1 MANERRQKILDII
14 QNNFIAV
21 AAIFVVLMLIIPW
34 NGVAIDIFMAL
45 NLAMS
50 LAILLIVMYTPK
62 SSNFTSFPRVILL
75 VTLFG
80 LGINV
85 SSTKLILQYGNNP
98 NYMSR
103 MVKAFSTFVVGNN
116 DSLSGLVVGMVIFII
131 LIVIQ
136 VLVITKGATRV
147 SEVAARFALDSMAQK
162 NFAVDAE
169 LNSGAITEEQAQQKR
184 AEIRRESDFY
194 SAMDGSSK
202 FVSGNVTAGIF
213 ITVVNLVAGMIIGMF
228 IGVDGNKLSFV
239 DAAATYSRL
248 TIGDGLISQIPS
260 LLLSFATGLIVT
272 GSNSDEM
279 LSKQL
284 QHDFTVSGRVYII
297 GGAVLAIIGVLPG
310 MPHIILLALGG
321 LAIYAGVMM
330 TRSEKASFAK
340 KLEEEQNAQGKDKKG
355 KGPGEV
361 SPVVPL
367 DPLSLELG
375 YVLIS
380 LVDEEKG
387 AELLERITRIR
398 KEAAIDL
405 GLVVPPIRITDN
417 MSMEP
422 SEYSFKIKG
431 IEVGRSKLKLGYYMC
446 MDTGSVIEKIDGEP
460 TRDPAFN
467 MPAIWVPEEK
477 RVEAENAGYAVV
489 DPPTIIATHITE
501 IIRSHAAEILGM
513 KEVAEIIKAFRE
525 KNADVVEAVMDNSKF
540 TYGQIQKILQNLLR
554 EQISIRNI
562 EMILETLANFGP
574 QVNPWTLTEKV
585 RKALGLQICL
595 QYADA
600 DKTLRAMTLSQE
612 WTEKIVEHQNIPSDG
627 SMPMV
632 ALDPPDAR
640 RWIEAVSSAF
650 ASMQQNNYQPIIIC
664 PAEIRVLVKSS
675 TQNQMPGLVVISFDE
690 IMASGSSI
698 SLEVLGEIA
707 Y

>member
-1 MANERRQKILDII
+1 MANERRQKIIEII
-14 QNNFIAV
+14 TNNFVAV

-34 NGVAIDIFMAL
+34 PGRAIDIFMAL
-45 NLAMS
+45 NLALS
-50 LAILLIVMYTPK
+50 ISILLIVMYTPK

-85 SSTKLILQYGNNP
+85 ASTKNILWFGKDP
-98 NYMSR
+98 KYMSL
-103 MVKAFSTFVVGNN
+103 MVNAFSSFVIGKD
-116 DSLSGLVVGMVIFII
+116 DSILGLVVGMVVFII

-169 LNSGAITEEQAQQKR
+169 LNTGAITEEQAQQKR

-213 ITVVNLVAGMIIGMF
+213 ITVVNLVAGLIIGVLVRKEPF
-228 IGVDGNKLSFV
+228 S
-239 DAAATYSRL
+239 AAAANYCRM

-272 GSNSDEM
+272 GSNSDEV

-297 GGAVLAIIGVLPG
+297 GGAVLAIIGILPG
-310 MPHIILLALGG
+310 MPHIILLGLGG
-321 LAIYAGVMM
+321 LAIYAGIMM
-330 TRSEKASFAK
+330 TRAEKASFAK

-355 KGPGEV
+355 KSPGEV

-417 MSMEP
+417 MAMEP

-446 MDTGSVIEKIDGEP
+446 MDTGSVVEKIDGEA

-501 IIRSHAAEILGM
+501 IIRAHAAEILGM

-525 KNADVVEAVMDNSKF
+525 KNADVVEAVMDDAKF

-562 EMILETLANFGP
+562 ELILETLANFGP

-595 QYADA
+595 QYADS

-612 WTEKIVEHQNIPSDG
+612 WTEKIVEHQNIPADG

-640 RWIEAVSSAF
+640 RWIEAVSNAF
-650 ASMQQNNYQPIIIC
+650 ASMQQSNYQPIIIC

-690 IMASGSSI
+690 IMACGSSV
-698 SLEVLGEIA
+698 SLEVLGEIS

>member
-1 MANERRQKILDII
+1 MANERRQKIIEII
-14 QNNFIAV
+14 TNNFVAV

-34 NGVAIDIFMAL
+34 PGRAIDIFMAL
-45 NLAMS
+45 NLALS
-50 LAILLIVMYTPK
+50 ISILLIVMYTPK

-85 SSTKLILQYGNNP
+85 ASTKNILWFGKDP
-98 NYMSR
+98 KYMSL
-103 MVKAFSTFVVGNN
+103 MVNAFSSFVIGKD
-116 DSLSGLVVGMVIFII
+116 DSILGLVVGMVVFII

-169 LNSGAITEEQAQQKR
+169 LNTGAITEEQAQQKR

-213 ITVVNLVAGMIIGMF
+213 ITVVNLVAGLIIGVLVRKEQF
-228 IGVDGNKLSFV
+228 G
-239 DAAATYSRL
+239 AAAANYCRM

-272 GSNSDEM
+272 GSNSDEV

-297 GGAVLAIIGVLPG
+297 GGAVLAIIGILPG
-310 MPHIILLALGG
+310 MPHIILLGLGG
-321 LAIYAGVMM
+321 LAIYAGIMM
-330 TRSEKASFAK
+330 TRAEKASFAK

-355 KGPGEV
+355 KSPGEV

-417 MSMEP
+417 MAMEP

-446 MDTGSVIEKIDGEP
+446 MDTGSVVEKIDGEA

-501 IIRSHAAEILGM
+501 IIRAHAAEILGM

-525 KNADVVEAVMDNSKF
+525 KNEDVVEAVMDDAKF

-562 EMILETLANFGP
+562 ELILETLANFGP

-595 QYADA
+595 QYADS

-612 WTEKIVEHQNIPSDG
+612 WTEKIVEHQNIPADG

-640 RWIEAVSSAF
+640 RWIEAVSNAF
-650 ASMQQNNYQPIIIC
+650 ASMQQSNYQPIIIC

-690 IMASGSSI
+690 IMACGSSV
-698 SLEVLGEIA
+698 SLEVLGEIS

>member
-1 MANERRQKILDII
+1 MANERRQKIIEII
-14 QNNFIAV
+14 TNNFVAV

-34 NGVAIDIFMAL
+34 PGRAIDIFMAL
-45 NLAMS
+45 NLALS
-50 LAILLIVMYTPK
+50 ISILLIVMYTPK

-85 SSTKLILQYGNNP
+85 ASTKNILWFGKDP
-98 NYMSR
+98 KYMSL
-103 MVKAFSTFVVGNN
+103 MVNAFSSFVIGKD
-116 DSLSGLVVGMVIFII
+116 DSILGLVVGMVVFII

-169 LNSGAITEEQAQQKR
+169 LNTGAITEEQAQQKR

-213 ITVVNLVAGMIIGMF
+213 ITVVNLVAGLIIGVLVRKEPF
-228 IGVDGNKLSFV
+228 G
-239 DAAATYSRL
+239 AAAANYCRM

-272 GSNSDEM
+272 GSNSDEV

-297 GGAVLAIIGVLPG
+297 GGAVLAIIGILPG
-310 MPHIILLALGG
+310 MPHIILLGLGG
-321 LAIYAGVMM
+321 LAIYAGIMM
-330 TRSEKASFAK
+330 TRAEKASFAK

-355 KGPGEV
+355 KSPGEV

-417 MSMEP
+417 MAMEP

-446 MDTGSVIEKIDGEP
+446 MDTGSVVEKIDGEA

-501 IIRSHAAEILGM
+501 IIRAHAAEILGM

-525 KNADVVEAVMDNSKF
+525 KNADVVEAVMDDAKF

-562 EMILETLANFGP
+562 ELILETLANFGP

-595 QYADA
+595 QYADS

-612 WTEKIVEHQNIPSDG
+612 WTEKIVEHQNIPADG

-640 RWIEAVSSAF
+640 RWIEAVSNAF
-650 ASMQQNNYQPIIIC
+650 ASMQQSNYQPIIIC

-690 IMASGSSI
+690 IMACGSSV
-698 SLEVLGEIA
+698 SLEVLGEIS

>member
-1 MANERRQKILDII
+1 MANERRQKIIEII
-14 QNNFIAV
+14 TNNFVAV

-34 NGVAIDIFMAL
+34 PGRAIDIFMAL
-45 NLAMS
+45 NLALS
-50 LAILLIVMYTPK
+50 ISILLIVMYTPK

-85 SSTKLILQYGNNP
+85 ASTKNILWFGKDP
-98 NYMSR
+98 KYMSL
-103 MVKAFSTFVVGNN
+103 MVNAFSSFVIGKD
-116 DSLSGLVVGMVIFII
+116 DSILGLVVGMVVFII

-169 LNSGAITEEQAQQKR
+169 LNTGAITEEQAQQKR

-213 ITVVNLVAGMIIGMF
+213 ITVVNLVAGLIIGVLVRKEQF
-228 IGVDGNKLSFV
+228 G
-239 DAAATYSRL
+239 AAAANYCRM

-272 GSNSDEM
+272 GSNSDEV

-297 GGAVLAIIGVLPG
+297 GGAVLAIIGILPG
-310 MPHIILLALGG
+310 MPHIILLGLGG
-321 LAIYAGVMM
+321 LAIYAGIMM
-330 TRSEKASFAK
+330 TRAEKASFAK

-355 KGPGEV
+355 KSPGEV

-417 MSMEP
+417 MAMEP

-446 MDTGSVIEKIDGEP
+446 MDTGSVVEKIDGEA

-501 IIRSHAAEILGM
+501 IIRAHAAEILGM

-525 KNADVVEAVMDNSKF
+525 KNADVVEAVMDNAKF

-562 EMILETLANFGP
+562 ELILETLANFGP

-595 QYADA
+595 QYADS

-612 WTEKIVEHQNIPSDG
+612 WTEKIVEHQNIPADG

-640 RWIEAVSSAF
+640 RWIEAVSNAF
-650 ASMQQNNYQPIIIC
+650 ASMQQSNYQPIIIC

-690 IMASGSSI
+690 IMACGSSV
-698 SLEVLGEIA
+698 SLEVLGEIS

>member
-14 QNNFIAV
+14 ASNFVAV

-34 NGVAIDIFMAL
+34 PGIAIDIFMTI
-45 NLAMS
+45 NLALS
-50 LAILLIVMYTPK
+50 FAILLIVMYTPK

-85 SSTKLILQYGNNP
+85 ASTKNILWYGKNP
-98 NYMSR
+98 DYMSN
-103 MVKAFSTFVVGNN
+103 MVNAFSSFVVGKD
-116 DSLSGLVVGMVIFII
+116 DSLIGLVVGLVVFII

-136 VLVITKGATRV
+136 VLVVTKGATRV
-147 SEVAARFALDSMAQK
+147 SEVAARFALDSMGQK

-202 FVSGNVTAGIF
+202 FVSGNVTAGIV
-213 ITVVNLVAGMIIGMF
+213 ITVFNLVAGLIIGVAIRHEP
-228 IGVDGNKLSFV
+228 IGE
-239 DAAATYSRL
+239 AAANYCRM

-272 GSNSDEM
+272 GSNSDEV

-284 QHDFTVSGRVYII
+284 QKDFSVSGRVYII
-297 GGAVLAIIGVLPG
+297 AGAVLALIGILPG
-310 MPHIILLALGG
+310 MPHVIMIGLGG
-321 LAIYAGVMM
+321 LAIYAGIMM
-330 TRSEKASFAK
+330 TRAEKASFAK
-340 KLEEEQNAQGKDKKG
+340 KLEEEQNAQGKDKSK
-355 KGPGEV
+355 KGPGDV

-417 MSMEP
+417 MAMEP

-446 MDTGSVIEKIDGEP
+446 MDTGSVVEKIDGEP

-501 IIRSHAAEILGM
+501 IIRSHAAEILGL

-525 KNADVVEAVMDNSKF
+525 KNADVVEAVMDTAKF

-562 EMILETLANFGP
+562 ELILETLANFGP
-574 QVNPWTLTEKV
+574 QVNTWVLTEKV

-600 DKTLRAMTLSQE
+600 DKTIRAMTLSQE
-612 WTEKIVEHQNIPSDG
+612 WNEKILEHQNLPSDG
-627 SMPMV
+627 SMPMI
-632 ALDPPDAR
+632 ALDPPDQR
-640 RWIEAVSSAF
+640 KWINAVSSAF

-664 PAEIRVLVKSS
+664 PAEIRVLVKSG
-675 TQNQMPGLVVISFDE
+675 TMNQMPGLVVLSYDE
-690 IMASGSSI
+690 ILACGSSV

>member
-1 MANERRQKILDII
+1 MANERRQKIIEII
-14 QNNFIAV
+14 TNNFVAV

-34 NGVAIDIFMAL
+34 PGRAIDIFMAL
-45 NLAMS
+45 NLALS
-50 LAILLIVMYTPK
+50 ISILLIVMYTPK

-85 SSTKLILQYGNNP
+85 ASTKNILWFGKDP
-98 NYMSR
+98 KYMSL
-103 MVKAFSTFVVGNN
+103 MVNAFSSFVIGKD
-116 DSLSGLVVGMVIFII
+116 DSILGLVVGMVVFII

-169 LNSGAITEEQAQQKR
+169 LNTGAITEEQAQQKR

-213 ITVVNLVAGMIIGMF
+213 ITVVNLVAGLIIGVLVRKEQF
-228 IGVDGNKLSFV
+228 G
-239 DAAATYSRL
+239 AAAANYCRM

-272 GSNSDEM
+272 GSNSDEV

-297 GGAVLAIIGVLPG
+297 GGAVLAIIGILPG
-310 MPHIILLALGG
+310 MPHIILLGLGG
-321 LAIYAGVMM
+321 LAIYAGIMM
-330 TRSEKASFAK
+330 TRAEKASFAK

-355 KGPGEV
+355 KSPGEV

-417 MSMEP
+417 MAMEP

-446 MDTGSVIEKIDGEP
+446 MDTGSVVEKIDGEA

-501 IIRSHAAEILGM
+501 IIRAHAAEILGM

-525 KNADVVEAVMDNSKF
+525 KNADVVEAVMDDAKF

-562 EMILETLANFGP
+562 ELILETLANFGP

-595 QYADA
+595 QYADS

-612 WTEKIVEHQNIPSDG
+612 WTEKIVEHQNIPADG

-640 RWIEAVSSAF
+640 RWIEAVSKAF
-650 ASMQQNNYQPIIIC
+650 ASMQQSNYQPIIIC

-690 IMASGSSI
+690 IMACGSSV
-698 SLEVLGEIA
+698 SLEVLGEIS

>member
-1 MANERRQKILDII
+1 MANERRQKIIEII
-14 QNNFIAV
+14 TNNFVAV

-34 NGVAIDIFMAL
+34 PGRAIDIFMAL
-45 NLAMS
+45 NLALS
-50 LAILLIVMYTPK
+50 ISILLIVMYTPK

-85 SSTKLILQYGNNP
+85 ASTKNILWFGKDP
-98 NYMSR
+98 KYMSL
-103 MVKAFSTFVVGNN
+103 MVNAFSSFVIGKD
-116 DSLSGLVVGMVIFII
+116 DSILGLVVGMVVFII

-169 LNSGAITEEQAQQKR
+169 LNTGAITEEQAQQKR

-213 ITVVNLVAGMIIGMF
+213 ITVVNLVAGLIIGVLVRKEPF
-228 IGVDGNKLSFV
+228 S
-239 DAAATYSRL
+239 AAAANYCRM

-272 GSNSDEM
+272 GSNSDEV

-297 GGAVLAIIGVLPG
+297 GGAVLAIIGILPG
-310 MPHIILLALGG
+310 MPHIILLGLGG
-321 LAIYAGVMM
+321 LAIYAGIMM
-330 TRSEKASFAK
+330 TRAEKASFAK

-355 KGPGEV
+355 KSPGEV

-417 MSMEP
+417 MAMEP

-446 MDTGSVIEKIDGEP
+446 MDTGSVVEKIDGEA

-501 IIRSHAAEILGM
+501 IIRAHAAEILGM

-525 KNADVVEAVMDNSKF
+525 KNADVVEAVMDNAKF

-562 EMILETLANFGP
+562 ELILETLANFGP

-595 QYADA
+595 QYADS

-612 WTEKIVEHQNIPSDG
+612 WTEKIVEHQNIPADG

-640 RWIEAVSSAF
+640 RWIEAVSNAF
-650 ASMQQNNYQPIIIC
+650 ASMQQSNYQPIIIC

-690 IMASGSSI
+690 IMACGSSV
-698 SLEVLGEIA
+698 SLEVLGEIS

>member
-1 MANERRQKILDII
+1 MANERRQKIIEII
-14 QNNFIAV
+14 TNNFVAV

-34 NGVAIDIFMAL
+34 PGRAIDIFMAL
-45 NLAMS
+45 NLALS
-50 LAILLIVMYTPK
+50 ISILLIVMYTPK

-85 SSTKLILQYGNNP
+85 ASTKNILWFGKDP
-98 NYMSR
+98 KYMSL
-103 MVKAFSTFVVGNN
+103 MVNAFSSFVIGKD
-116 DSLSGLVVGMVIFII
+116 DSILGLVVGMVVFII

-213 ITVVNLVAGMIIGMF
+213 ITVVNLVAGLIIGVLVRKEQF
-228 IGVDGNKLSFV
+228 G
-239 DAAATYSRL
+239 AAAANYCRM

-272 GSNSDEM
+272 GSNSDEV

-297 GGAVLAIIGVLPG
+297 GGAVLAIIGILPG
-310 MPHIILLALGG
+310 MPHIILLGLGG
-321 LAIYAGVMM
+321 LAIYAGIMM
-330 TRSEKASFAK
+330 TRAEKASFAK

-355 KGPGEV
+355 KSSGEV

-417 MSMEP
+417 MAMEP

-446 MDTGSVIEKIDGEP
+446 MDTGSVVEKIDGEA

-501 IIRSHAAEILGM
+501 IIRAHAAEILGM

-525 KNADVVEAVMDNSKF
+525 KNADVVEAVMDDAKF

-562 EMILETLANFGP
+562 ELILETLANFGP

-595 QYADA
+595 QYADS

-612 WTEKIVEHQNIPSDG
+612 WTEKIVEHQNIPADG

-640 RWIEAVSSAF
+640 RWIEAVSNAF
-650 ASMQQNNYQPIIIC
+650 ASMQQSNYQPIIIC

-690 IMASGSSI
+690 IMACGSSV
-698 SLEVLGEIA
+698 SLEVLGEIS

>member
-1 MANERRQKILDII
+1 MANERRQKIIEII
-14 QNNFIAV
+14 TNNFVAV

-34 NGVAIDIFMAL
+34 PGRAIDIFMAL
-45 NLAMS
+45 NLALS
-50 LAILLIVMYTPK
+50 ISILLIVMYTPK

-85 SSTKLILQYGNNP
+85 ASTKNILWFGKDP
-98 NYMSR
+98 KYMSL
-103 MVKAFSTFVVGNN
+103 MVNAFSSFVIGKD
-116 DSLSGLVVGMVIFII
+116 DSILGLVVGMVVFII

-169 LNSGAITEEQAQQKR
+169 LNTGAITEEQAQQKR

-213 ITVVNLVAGMIIGMF
+213 ITVVNLVAGLIIGVLVRKEPF
-228 IGVDGNKLSFV
+228 G
-239 DAAATYSRL
+239 AAAANYCRM

-272 GSNSDEM
+272 GSNSDEV

-297 GGAVLAIIGVLPG
+297 GGAVLAIIGILPG
-310 MPHIILLALGG
+310 MPHIILLGLGG
-321 LAIYAGVMM
+321 LAIYAGIMM
-330 TRSEKASFAK
+330 TRAEKASFAK

-355 KGPGEV
+355 KSPGEV

-417 MSMEP
+417 MAMEP

-446 MDTGSVIEKIDGEP
+446 MDTGSVVEKIDGEA

-501 IIRSHAAEILGM
+501 IIRAHAAEILGM

-525 KNADVVEAVMDNSKF
+525 KNADVVEAVMDNAKF

-562 EMILETLANFGP
+562 ELILETLANFGP

-595 QYADA
+595 QYADS

-612 WTEKIVEHQNIPSDG
+612 WTEKIVEHQNIPADG

-640 RWIEAVSSAF
+640 RWIEAVSNAF
-650 ASMQQNNYQPIIIC
+650 ASMQQSNYQPIIIC

-690 IMASGSSI
+690 IMACGSSV
-698 SLEVLGEIA
+698 SLEVLGEIS

>member
-1 MANERRQKILDII
+1 MANERRQKIIEII
-14 QNNFIAV
+14 TNNFVAV

-34 NGVAIDIFMAL
+34 PGRAIDIFMAL
-45 NLAMS
+45 NLALS
-50 LAILLIVMYTPK
+50 ISILLIVMYTPK

-85 SSTKLILQYGNNP
+85 ASTKNILWFGKDP
-98 NYMSR
+98 KYMSL
-103 MVKAFSTFVVGNN
+103 MVNAFSSFVIGKD
-116 DSLSGLVVGMVIFII
+116 DSILGLVVGMVVFII

-169 LNSGAITEEQAQQKR
+169 LNTGAITEEQAQQKR

-213 ITVVNLVAGMIIGMF
+213 ITVVNLVAGLIIGVLVRKEQF
-228 IGVDGNKLSFV
+228 G
-239 DAAATYSRL
+239 AAAANYCRM

-272 GSNSDEM
+272 GSNSDEV

-297 GGAVLAIIGVLPG
+297 GGAVLAIIGILPG
-310 MPHIILLALGG
+310 MPHIILLGLGG
-321 LAIYAGVMM
+321 LAIYAGIMM
-330 TRSEKASFAK
+330 TRAEKASFAK

-355 KGPGEV
+355 KSPGEA

-417 MSMEP
+417 MAMEP

-446 MDTGSVIEKIDGEP
+446 MDTGSVVEKIDGEA

-501 IIRSHAAEILGM
+501 IIRAHAAEILGM

-525 KNADVVEAVMDNSKF
+525 KNADVVEAVMDDAKF

-562 EMILETLANFGP
+562 ELILETLANFGP

-595 QYADA
+595 QYADS

-612 WTEKIVEHQNIPSDG
+612 WTEKIVEHQNIPADG

-640 RWIEAVSSAF
+640 RWIEAVSNAF
-650 ASMQQNNYQPIIIC
+650 ASMQQSNYQPIIIC

-690 IMASGSSI
+690 IMACGSSV
-698 SLEVLGEIA
+698 SLEVLGEIS

>member
-1 MANERRQKILDII
+1 MANERRQKIIEII
-14 QNNFIAV
+14 TNNFVAV

-34 NGVAIDIFMAL
+34 PGRAIDIFMAL
-45 NLAMS
+45 NLALS
-50 LAILLIVMYTPK
+50 ISILLIVMYTPK

-85 SSTKLILQYGNNP
+85 ASTKNILWFGKDP
-98 NYMSR
+98 KYMSL
-103 MVKAFSTFVVGNN
+103 MVNAFSSFVIGKD
-116 DSLSGLVVGMVIFII
+116 DSILGLVVGMVVFII

-169 LNSGAITEEQAQQKR
+169 LNTGAITEEQAQQKR

-213 ITVVNLVAGMIIGMF
+213 ITVVNLVAGLIIGVLVRKEPF
-228 IGVDGNKLSFV
+228 S
-239 DAAATYSRL
+239 AAAANYCRM

-272 GSNSDEM
+272 GSNSDEV

-297 GGAVLAIIGVLPG
+297 GGAVLAIIGILPG
-310 MPHIILLALGG
+310 MPHIILLGLGG
-321 LAIYAGVMM
+321 LAIYAGIMM
-330 TRSEKASFAK
+330 TRAEKASFAK

-355 KGPGEV
+355 KSSGEV

-417 MSMEP
+417 MAMEP

-446 MDTGSVIEKIDGEP
+446 MDTGSVVEKIDGEA

-501 IIRSHAAEILGM
+501 IIRAHAAEILGM

-525 KNADVVEAVMDNSKF
+525 KNADVVEAVMDDAKF

-562 EMILETLANFGP
+562 ELILETLANFGP

-595 QYADA
+595 QYADS

-612 WTEKIVEHQNIPSDG
+612 WTEKIVEHQNIPADG

-640 RWIEAVSSAF
+640 RWIEAVSNAF
-650 ASMQQNNYQPIIIC
+650 ASMQQSNYQPIIIC

-690 IMASGSSI
+690 IMACGSSV
-698 SLEVLGEIA
+698 SLEVLGEIS

>member
-1 MANERRQKILDII
+1 MANERRQKIIEII
-14 QNNFIAV
+14 TNNFVAV

-34 NGVAIDIFMAL
+34 PGRAIDIFMAL
-45 NLAMS
+45 NLALS
-50 LAILLIVMYTPK
+50 ISILLIVMYTPK

-85 SSTKLILQYGNNP
+85 ASTKNILWFGKDP
-98 NYMSR
+98 KYMSL
-103 MVKAFSTFVVGNN
+103 MVNAFSSFVIGKD
-116 DSLSGLVVGMVIFII
+116 DSILGLVVGMVVFII

-213 ITVVNLVAGMIIGMF
+213 ITVVNLVAGLIIGVLVRKEPF
-228 IGVDGNKLSFV
+228 S
-239 DAAATYSRL
+239 AAAANYCRM

-272 GSNSDEM
+272 GSNSDEV

-297 GGAVLAIIGVLPG
+297 GGAVLAIIGILPG
-310 MPHIILLALGG
+310 MPHIILLGLGG
-321 LAIYAGVMM
+321 LAIYAGIMM
-330 TRSEKASFAK
+330 TRAEKASFAK

-355 KGPGEV
+355 KSPGEV

-417 MSMEP
+417 MAMEP

-446 MDTGSVIEKIDGEP
+446 MDTGSVVEKIDGEA

-501 IIRSHAAEILGM
+501 IIRAHAAEILGM

-525 KNADVVEAVMDNSKF
+525 KNADVVEAVMDNAKF

-562 EMILETLANFGP
+562 ELILETLANFGP

-595 QYADA
+595 QYADS

-612 WTEKIVEHQNIPSDG
+612 WTEKIVEHQNIPADG

-640 RWIEAVSSAF
+640 RWIEAVSNAF
-650 ASMQQNNYQPIIIC
+650 ASMQQSNYQPIIIC

-690 IMASGSSI
+690 IMACGSSV
-698 SLEVLGEIA
+698 SLEVLGEIS

>member
-1 MANERRQKILDII
+1 MANERRQKIIEII
-14 QNNFIAV
+14 TNNFVAV

-34 NGVAIDIFMAL
+34 PGRAIDIFMAL
-45 NLAMS
+45 NLALS
-50 LAILLIVMYTPK
+50 ISILLIVMYTPK

-85 SSTKLILQYGNNP
+85 ASTKNILWFGKDP
-98 NYMSR
+98 KYMSL
-103 MVKAFSTFVVGNN
+103 MVNAFSSFVIGKD
-116 DSLSGLVVGMVIFII
+116 DSILGLVVGMVVFII

-169 LNSGAITEEQAQQKR
+169 LNTGAITEEQAQQKR

-213 ITVVNLVAGMIIGMF
+213 ITVVNLVAGLIIGVLVRKEQF
-228 IGVDGNKLSFV
+228 G
-239 DAAATYSRL
+239 AAAANYCRM

-272 GSNSDEM
+272 GSNSDEV

-297 GGAVLAIIGVLPG
+297 GGAVLAIIGILPG
-310 MPHIILLALGG
+310 MPHIILLGLGG
-321 LAIYAGVMM
+321 LAIYAGIMM
-330 TRSEKASFAK
+330 TRAEKASFAK

-355 KGPGEV
+355 KSSGEV

-417 MSMEP
+417 MAMEP

-446 MDTGSVIEKIDGEP
+446 MDTGSVVEKIDGEA

-501 IIRSHAAEILGM
+501 IIRAHAAEILGM

-525 KNADVVEAVMDNSKF
+525 KNADVVEAVMDNAKF

-562 EMILETLANFGP
+562 ELILETLANFGP

-595 QYADA
+595 QYADS

-612 WTEKIVEHQNIPSDG
+612 WTEKIVEHQNIPADG

-640 RWIEAVSSAF
+640 RWIEAVSNAF
-650 ASMQQNNYQPIIIC
+650 ASMQQSNYQPIIIC

-690 IMASGSSI
+690 IMACGSSV
-698 SLEVLGEIA
+698 SLEVLGEIS

>member
-1 MANERRQKILDII
+1 MANERRQKIIEII
-14 QNNFIAV
+14 TNNFVAV

-34 NGVAIDIFMAL
+34 PGRAIDIFMAL
-45 NLAMS
+45 NLALS
-50 LAILLIVMYTPK
+50 ISILLIVMYTPK

-85 SSTKLILQYGNNP
+85 ASTKNILWFGKDP
-98 NYMSR
+98 KYMSL
-103 MVKAFSTFVVGNN
+103 MVNAFSSFVIGKD
-116 DSLSGLVVGMVIFII
+116 DSILGLVVGMVVFII

-169 LNSGAITEEQAQQKR
+169 LNTGAITEEQAQQKR

-213 ITVVNLVAGMIIGMF
+213 ITVVNLVAGLIIGVLVRKEQF
-228 IGVDGNKLSFV
+228 G
-239 DAAATYSRL
+239 AAAANYCRM

-272 GSNSDEM
+272 GSNSDEV

-297 GGAVLAIIGVLPG
+297 GGAVLAIIGILPG
-310 MPHIILLALGG
+310 MPHIILLGLGG
-321 LAIYAGVMM
+321 LAIYAGIMM
-330 TRSEKASFAK
+330 TRAEKASFAK

-355 KGPGEV
+355 KSPGEV

-417 MSMEP
+417 MAMEP

-446 MDTGSVIEKIDGEP
+446 MDTGSVVEKIDGEA

-501 IIRSHAAEILGM
+501 IIRAHAAEILGM

-525 KNADVVEAVMDNSKF
+525 KNADVVEAVMDNAKF

-562 EMILETLANFGP
+562 ELILETLANFGP

-595 QYADA
+595 QYADS

-612 WTEKIVEHQNIPSDG
+612 WIEKIVEHQNIPADG

-640 RWIEAVSSAF
+640 RWIEAVSNAF
-650 ASMQQNNYQPIIIC
+650 ASMQQSNYQPIIIC

-690 IMASGSSI
+690 IMACGSSV
-698 SLEVLGEIA
+698 SLEVLGEIS

>member
-1 MANERRQKILDII
+1 MADEKRQNNISSII
-14 QNNFIAV
+14 QNNAIAV
-21 AAIFVVLMLIIPW
+21 AAIMVVLMLIIPLPSFML
-34 NGVAIDIFMAL
+34 DFFMAV
-45 NLAMS
+45 NLALS
-50 LAILLIVMYTPK
+50 IVILLIVIYTPK

-85 SSTKLILQYGNNP
+85 SSTRLILSKGQKFDGN
-98 NYMSR
+98 
-103 MVKAFSTFVVGNN
+103 MVKAFSSFVVGGGS
-116 DSLSGLVVGMVIFII
+116 DLSGLVIGLVIFII

-213 ITVVNLVAGMIIGMF
+213 ITIVNLVAGIITGMALRGESDVF
-228 IGVDGNKLSFV
+228 N
-239 DAAATYSRL
+239 TYCRL
-248 TIGDGLISQIPS
+248 TIGDGLLSQIPS

-272 GSNSDEM
+272 GSNSDEQ
-279 LSKQL
+279 LSTVLKN
-284 QHDFTVSGRVYII
+284 DFTVSGRAYII
-297 GGAVLAIIGVLPG
+297 AGGVMGILGLMPG
-310 MPHIILLALGG
+310 MPHIVLILLGALS
-321 LAIYAGVMM
+321 IFIGVRM
-330 TRSEKASFAK
+330 TNAEKASFAR
-340 KLEEEQNAQGKDKKG
+340 KLEEEQNAANKAKGG

-405 GLVVPPIRITDN
+405 GLVVPAIRITDN
-417 MSMEP
+417 MTLEP

-431 IEVGRSKLKLGYYMC
+431 IEVGRGKLKLGYYMC
-446 MDTGSVIEKIDGEP
+446 LDTGGVVNKIEGEP
-460 TRDPAFN
+460 TVDPAFN

-501 IIRSHAAEILGM
+501 IIRAHAAEILGM
-513 KEVAEIIKAFRE
+513 KEVAEIIKAFRA
-525 KNADVVEAVMDNSKF
+525 KNEDVVTAVMDDAKF

-562 EMILETLANFGP
+562 EIILETLANFGP
-574 QVNPWTLTEKV
+574 QVNTWVLTEKV

-595 QYADA
+595 QYVDQ
-600 DKTLRAMTLSQE
+600 DKTIRGMTLSQE
-612 WTEKIVEHQNIPSDG
+612 WNEKILEHQNIPNDG

-632 ALDPPDAR
+632 AFDPPDQR
-640 RWIEAVSSAF
+640 RWIDSTSSAF
-650 ASMQQNNYQPIIIC
+650 ASMRQRNQQPIIIC
-664 PAEIRVLVKSS
+664 PSEVRTLVKSA
-675 TQNQMPGLVVISFDE
+675 TVNQMPGLVVLSYDE
-690 IMASGSSI
+690 LMACGNAVA
-698 SLEVLGEIA
+698 LEVLGEIS

>member
-1 MANERRQKILDII
+1 MANERRQKIIEII
-14 QNNFIAV
+14 TNNFVAV

-34 NGVAIDIFMAL
+34 PGRAIDIFMAL
-45 NLAMS
+45 NLALS
-50 LAILLIVMYTPK
+50 ISILLIVMYTPK

-85 SSTKLILQYGNNP
+85 ASTKNILWFGKDP
-98 NYMSR
+98 KYMSL
-103 MVKAFSTFVVGNN
+103 MVNAFSSFVIGKD
-116 DSLSGLVVGMVIFII
+116 DSILGLVVGMVVFII

-213 ITVVNLVAGMIIGMF
+213 ITVVNLVAGLIIGVLVRKEQF
-228 IGVDGNKLSFV
+228 GV
-239 DAAATYSRL
+239 AAANYCRM

-272 GSNSDEM
+272 GSNSDEV

-297 GGAVLAIIGVLPG
+297 GGAVLAIIGILPG
-310 MPHIILLALGG
+310 MPHIILLGLGG
-321 LAIYAGVMM
+321 LAIYAGIMM
-330 TRSEKASFAK
+330 TRAEKASFAK

-355 KGPGEV
+355 KSPGEV

-417 MSMEP
+417 MAMEP

-446 MDTGSVIEKIDGEP
+446 MDTGSVVEKIDGEA

-501 IIRSHAAEILGM
+501 IIRAHAAEILGM

-525 KNADVVEAVMDNSKF
+525 KNADVVEAVMDDAKF

-562 EMILETLANFGP
+562 ELILETLANFGP

-595 QYADA
+595 QYADS

-612 WTEKIVEHQNIPSDG
+612 WTEKIVEHQNIPADG

-640 RWIEAVSSAF
+640 RWIEAVSNAF
-650 ASMQQNNYQPIIIC
+650 ASMQQSNYQPIIIC

-690 IMASGSSI
+690 IMACGSSV
-698 SLEVLGEIA
+698 SLEVLGEIS

>member
-1 MANERRQKILDII
+1 MANERRQKIIEII
-14 QNNFIAV
+14 TNNFVAV

-34 NGVAIDIFMAL
+34 PGRAIDIFMAL
-45 NLAMS
+45 NLALS
-50 LAILLIVMYTPK
+50 ISILLIVMYTPK

-85 SSTKLILQYGNNP
+85 ASTKNILWFGKDP
-98 NYMSR
+98 KYMSL
-103 MVKAFSTFVVGNN
+103 MVNAFSSFVIGKD
-116 DSLSGLVVGMVIFII
+116 DSILGLVVGMVVFII

-169 LNSGAITEEQAQQKR
+169 LNTGAITEEQAQQKR

-213 ITVVNLVAGMIIGMF
+213 ITVVNLVAGLIIGVLVRKEQF
-228 IGVDGNKLSFV
+228 G
-239 DAAATYSRL
+239 AAAANYCRM

-272 GSNSDEM
+272 GSNSDEV

-297 GGAVLAIIGVLPG
+297 GGAVLAIIGILPG
-310 MPHIILLALGG
+310 MPHIILLGLGG
-321 LAIYAGVMM
+321 LAIYAGIMM
-330 TRSEKASFAK
+330 TRAEKASFAK

-355 KGPGEV
+355 KSPGEV

-417 MSMEP
+417 MAMEP

-446 MDTGSVIEKIDGEP
+446 MDTGSVVEKIDGEA

-501 IIRSHAAEILGM
+501 IIRAHAAEILGM

-525 KNADVVEAVMDNSKF
+525 KNADVVEAVMDDAKF

-562 EMILETLANFGP
+562 ELILETLANFGP

-595 QYADA
+595 QYADS

-612 WTEKIVEHQNIPSDG
+612 WTEKIVEHQNIPADG

-640 RWIEAVSSAF
+640 RWIEAVSNAF
-650 ASMQQNNYQPIIIC
+650 ASMQQSNYQPIIIC
-664 PAEIRVLVKSS
+664 PAEIRVLVKNS

-690 IMASGSSI
+690 IMACGSSV
-698 SLEVLGEIA
+698 SLEVLGEIS

>member
-1 MANERRQKILDII
+1 MANERRQKIIEII
-14 QNNFIAV
+14 TNNFVAV

-34 NGVAIDIFMAL
+34 PGRAIDIFMAL
-45 NLAMS
+45 NLALS
-50 LAILLIVMYTPK
+50 ISILLIVMYTPK

-85 SSTKLILQYGNNP
+85 ASTKNILWFGKDP
-98 NYMSR
+98 KYMSL
-103 MVKAFSTFVVGNN
+103 MVNAFSSFVIGKD
-116 DSLSGLVVGMVIFII
+116 DSILGLVVGMVVFII

-169 LNSGAITEEQAQQKR
+169 LNTGAITEEQAQQKR

-213 ITVVNLVAGMIIGMF
+213 ITVVNLVAGLIIGVLVRKEQF
-228 IGVDGNKLSFV
+228 G
-239 DAAATYSRL
+239 AAAANYCRM

-272 GSNSDEM
+272 GSNSDEV

-297 GGAVLAIIGVLPG
+297 GGAVLAIIGILPG
-310 MPHIILLALGG
+310 MPHIILLGLGG
-321 LAIYAGVMM
+321 LAIYAGIMM
-330 TRSEKASFAK
+330 TRAEKASFEK

-355 KGPGEV
+355 KSSGEV

-417 MSMEP
+417 MAMEP

-446 MDTGSVIEKIDGEP
+446 MDTGSVVEKIDGEA

-501 IIRSHAAEILGM
+501 IIRAHAAEILGM

-525 KNADVVEAVMDNSKF
+525 KNADVVEAVMDDAKF

-562 EMILETLANFGP
+562 ELILETLANFGP

-595 QYADA
+595 QYADS

-612 WTEKIVEHQNIPSDG
+612 WTEKIVEHQNIPADG

-640 RWIEAVSSAF
+640 RWIEAVSNAF
-650 ASMQQNNYQPIIIC
+650 ASMQQSNYQPIIIC

-690 IMASGSSI
+690 IMACGSSV
-698 SLEVLGEIA
+698 SLEVLGEIS

>member
-1 MANERRQKILDII
+1 MANERRQKIIEII
-14 QNNFIAV
+14 TNNFVAV

-34 NGVAIDIFMAL
+34 PGRAIDIFMAL
-45 NLAMS
+45 NLALS
-50 LAILLIVMYTPK
+50 ISILLIVMYTPK

-85 SSTKLILQYGNNP
+85 ASTKNILWFGKDP
-98 NYMSR
+98 KYMSL
-103 MVKAFSTFVVGNN
+103 MVNAFSSFVIGKD
-116 DSLSGLVVGMVIFII
+116 DSILGLVVGMVVFII

-169 LNSGAITEEQAQQKR
+169 LNTGAITEEQAQQKR

-213 ITVVNLVAGMIIGMF
+213 ITVVNLVAGLIIGVLVRKEQF
-228 IGVDGNKLSFV
+228 G
-239 DAAATYSRL
+239 AAAANYCRM

-272 GSNSDEM
+272 GSNSDEV

-297 GGAVLAIIGVLPG
+297 GGAVLAIIGILPG
-310 MPHIILLALGG
+310 MPHIILLGLGG
-321 LAIYAGVMM
+321 LAIYAGIMM
-330 TRSEKASFAK
+330 TRAEKASFAK

-355 KGPGEV
+355 KSPGEV

-417 MSMEP
+417 MAMEP

-446 MDTGSVIEKIDGEP
+446 MDTGSVVEKIDGEA

-501 IIRSHAAEILGM
+501 IIRAHAAEILGM

-525 KNADVVEAVMDNSKF
+525 KNADVVEAVMDDAKF

-562 EMILETLANFGP
+562 ELILETLANFGS

-595 QYADA
+595 QYADS

-612 WTEKIVEHQNIPSDG
+612 WTEKIVEHQNIPADG

-640 RWIEAVSSAF
+640 RWIEAVSNAF
-650 ASMQQNNYQPIIIC
+650 ASMQQSNYQPIIIC

-690 IMASGSSI
+690 IMACGSSV
-698 SLEVLGEIA
+698 SLEVLGEIS

>member
-1 MANERRQKILDII
+1 MANERRQKIIEII
-14 QNNFIAV
+14 TNNFVAV

-34 NGVAIDIFMAL
+34 PGRAIDIFMAL
-45 NLAMS
+45 NLALS
-50 LAILLIVMYTPK
+50 ISILLIVMYTPK

-85 SSTKLILQYGNNP
+85 ASTKNILWFGKDP
-98 NYMSR
+98 KYMSL
-103 MVKAFSTFVVGNN
+103 MVNAFSSFVIGKD
-116 DSLSGLVVGMVIFII
+116 DSILGLVVGMVVFII

-169 LNSGAITEEQAQQKR
+169 LNTGAITEEQAQQKR

-213 ITVVNLVAGMIIGMF
+213 ITVVNLVAGLIIGVLVRKEPF
-228 IGVDGNKLSFV
+228 G
-239 DAAATYSRL
+239 AAAANYCRM

-272 GSNSDEM
+272 GSNSDEV

-297 GGAVLAIIGVLPG
+297 GGAVLAIIGILPG
-310 MPHIILLALGG
+310 MPHIILLGLGG
-321 LAIYAGVMM
+321 LAIYAGIMM
-330 TRSEKASFAK
+330 TRAEKASFAK

-355 KGPGEV
+355 KSSGEV

-417 MSMEP
+417 MAMEP

-446 MDTGSVIEKIDGEP
+446 MDTGSVVEKIDGEA

-501 IIRSHAAEILGM
+501 IIRAHAAEILGM

-525 KNADVVEAVMDNSKF
+525 KNADVVEAVMDDAKF

-562 EMILETLANFGP
+562 ELILETLANFGP

-595 QYADA
+595 QYADS

-612 WTEKIVEHQNIPSDG
+612 WTEKIVEHQNIPADG

-640 RWIEAVSSAF
+640 RWIEAVSNAF
-650 ASMQQNNYQPIIIC
+650 ASMQQSNYQPIIIC

-690 IMASGSSI
+690 IMACGSSV
-698 SLEVLGEIA
+698 SLEVLGEIS

>member
-1 MANERRQKILDII
+1 MANERRQKIIEII
-14 QNNFIAV
+14 TNNFVAV

-34 NGVAIDIFMAL
+34 PGRAIDIFMAL
-45 NLAMS
+45 NLALS
-50 LAILLIVMYTPK
+50 ISILLIVMYTPK

-85 SSTKLILQYGNNP
+85 ASTKNILWFGKDP
-98 NYMSR
+98 KYMSL
-103 MVKAFSTFVVGNN
+103 MVNAFSSFVIGKD
-116 DSLSGLVVGMVIFII
+116 DSILGLVVGMVVFII

-169 LNSGAITEEQAQQKR
+169 LNTGAITEEQAQQKR

-213 ITVVNLVAGMIIGMF
+213 ITVVNLVAGLIIGVLVRKEQF
-228 IGVDGNKLSFV
+228 G
-239 DAAATYSRL
+239 AAAANYCRM

-272 GSNSDEM
+272 GSNSDEV

-297 GGAVLAIIGVLPG
+297 GGAVLAIIGILPG
-310 MPHIILLALGG
+310 MPHIILLGLGG
-321 LAIYAGVMM
+321 LAIYAGIMM
-330 TRSEKASFAK
+330 TRAEKASFAK

-355 KGPGEV
+355 KSPSEV

-417 MSMEP
+417 MAMEP

-446 MDTGSVIEKIDGEP
+446 MDTGSVVEKIDGEA

-501 IIRSHAAEILGM
+501 IIRAHAAEILGM

-525 KNADVVEAVMDNSKF
+525 KNADVVEAVMDDAKF

-562 EMILETLANFGP
+562 ELILETLANFGP

-595 QYADA
+595 QYADS

-612 WTEKIVEHQNIPSDG
+612 WTEKIVEHQNIPADG

-640 RWIEAVSSAF
+640 RWIEAVSNAF
-650 ASMQQNNYQPIIIC
+650 ASMQQSNYQPIIIC

-690 IMASGSSI
+690 IMACGSSV
-698 SLEVLGEIA
+698 SLEVLGEIS

>member
-1 MANERRQKILDII
+1 MANERRQKIIEII
-14 QNNFIAV
+14 TNNFVAV

-34 NGVAIDIFMAL
+34 PGRAIDIFMAL
-45 NLAMS
+45 NLALS
-50 LAILLIVMYTPK
+50 ISILLIVMYTPK

-85 SSTKLILQYGNNP
+85 ASTKNILWFGKDP
-98 NYMSR
+98 KYMSL
-103 MVKAFSTFVVGNN
+103 MVNAFSSFVIVKD
-116 DSLSGLVVGMVIFII
+116 DSILGLVVGMVVFII

-169 LNSGAITEEQAQQKR
+169 LNTGAITEEQAQQKR

-213 ITVVNLVAGMIIGMF
+213 ITVVNLVAGLIIGVLVRKEQF
-228 IGVDGNKLSFV
+228 G
-239 DAAATYSRL
+239 AAAANYCRM

-272 GSNSDEM
+272 GSNSDEV

-297 GGAVLAIIGVLPG
+297 GGAVLAIIGILPG
-310 MPHIILLALGG
+310 MPHIILLGLGG
-321 LAIYAGVMM
+321 LAIYAGIMM
-330 TRSEKASFAK
+330 TRAEKASFAK

-355 KGPGEV
+355 KSPGEV

-417 MSMEP
+417 MAMEP

-446 MDTGSVIEKIDGEP
+446 MDTGSVVEKIDGEA

-501 IIRSHAAEILGM
+501 IIRAHAAEILGM

-525 KNADVVEAVMDNSKF
+525 KNADVVEAVMDDAKF

-562 EMILETLANFGP
+562 ELILETLANFGP

-595 QYADA
+595 QYADS

-612 WTEKIVEHQNIPSDG
+612 WTEKIVEHQNIPADG

-640 RWIEAVSSAF
+640 RWIEAVSNAF
-650 ASMQQNNYQPIIIC
+650 ASMQQSNYQPIIIC

-690 IMASGSSI
+690 IMACGSSV
-698 SLEVLGEIA
+698 SLEVLGEIS

>member
-1 MANERRQKILDII
+1 MANERRQKIIEII
-14 QNNFIAV
+14 TNNFVAV

-34 NGVAIDIFMAL
+34 PGRAIDIFMAL
-45 NLAMS
+45 NLA
-50 LAILLIVMYTPK
+50 LAISILLIVMYTPK

-85 SSTKLILQYGNNP
+85 ASTKNILWYGKDP
-98 NYMSR
+98 KYMSL
-103 MVKAFSTFVVGNN
+103 MVNAFSSFVIGKD
-116 DSLSGLVVGMVIFII
+116 DSVLGLVVGMVVFII

-213 ITVVNLVAGMIIGMF
+213 ITVVNLVAGLIIGVLVRKENF
-228 IGVDGNKLSFV
+228 G
-239 DAAATYSRL
+239 AAAANYCRM

-272 GSNSDEM
+272 GSNSDEV

-297 GGAVLAIIGVLPG
+297 GGAVLAIIGILPG
-310 MPHIILLALGG
+310 MPHVILLGLGG

-330 TRSEKASFAK
+330 TRAEKASFAK

-355 KGPGEV
+355 KSPGEV

-417 MSMEP
+417 MAMEP

-446 MDTGSVIEKIDGEP
+446 MDTGSVVEKIDGEA

-501 IIRSHAAEILGM
+501 IIRAHAAEILGM

-525 KNADVVEAVMDNSKF
+525 KNADVVEAVMDNAKF

-562 EMILETLANFGP
+562 ELILETLANFGP

-595 QYADA
+595 QYADS

-612 WTEKIVEHQNIPSDG
+612 WTEKIVEHQNIPADG

-640 RWIEAVSSAF
+640 RWIEAVSNAF
-650 ASMQQNNYQPIIIC
+650 ASMQQSNYQPIIIC

-698 SLEVLGEIA
+698 SLEVLGEIS

>member
-1 MANERRQKILDII
+1 MANERRQKIIEII
-14 QNNFIAV
+14 TNNFVAV

-34 NGVAIDIFMAL
+34 PGRAIDIFMAL
-45 NLAMS
+45 NLALS
-50 LAILLIVMYTPK
+50 ISILLIVMYTPK

-85 SSTKLILQYGNNP
+85 ASTKNILWFGKDP
-98 NYMSR
+98 KYMSL
-103 MVKAFSTFVVGNN
+103 MVNAFSSFVIGKD
-116 DSLSGLVVGMVIFII
+116 DSILGLVVGMVVFII

-213 ITVVNLVAGMIIGMF
+213 ITVVNLVAGLIIGVLVRKEPF
-228 IGVDGNKLSFV
+228 S
-239 DAAATYSRL
+239 AAAANYCRM

-272 GSNSDEM
+272 GSNSDEV

-297 GGAVLAIIGVLPG
+297 GGAVLAIIGILPG
-310 MPHIILLALGG
+310 MPHIILLGLGG
-321 LAIYAGVMM
+321 LAIYAGIMM
-330 TRSEKASFAK
+330 TRAEKASFAK

-355 KGPGEV
+355 KSPGEV

-417 MSMEP
+417 MAMEP

-446 MDTGSVIEKIDGEP
+446 MDTGSVVEKIDGEA

-501 IIRSHAAEILGM
+501 IIRAHAAEILGM

-525 KNADVVEAVMDNSKF
+525 KNADVVEAVMDDAKF

-562 EMILETLANFGP
+562 ELILETLANFGP

-595 QYADA
+595 QYADS

-612 WTEKIVEHQNIPSDG
+612 WTEKIVEHQNIPADG

-640 RWIEAVSSAF
+640 RWIEAVSNAF
-650 ASMQQNNYQPIIIC
+650 ASMQQSNYQPIIIC

-690 IMASGSSI
+690 IMACGSSV
-698 SLEVLGEIA
+698 SLEVLGEIS

>member
-1 MANERRQKILDII
+1 MANERRQKIIEII
-14 QNNFIAV
+14 TNNFVAV

-34 NGVAIDIFMAL
+34 PGRAIDIFMAL
-45 NLAMS
+45 NLALS
-50 LAILLIVMYTPK
+50 ISILLIVMYTPK

-85 SSTKLILQYGNNP
+85 ASTKNILWFGKDP
-98 NYMSR
+98 KYMSL
-103 MVKAFSTFVVGNN
+103 MVNAFSSFVIGKD
-116 DSLSGLVVGMVIFII
+116 DSILGLVVGMVVFII

-169 LNSGAITEEQAQQKR
+169 LNTGAITEEQAQQKR

-213 ITVVNLVAGMIIGMF
+213 ITVVNLVAGLIIGVLVRKEQF
-228 IGVDGNKLSFV
+228 G
-239 DAAATYSRL
+239 AAAANYCRM

-272 GSNSDEM
+272 GSNSDEV

-297 GGAVLAIIGVLPG
+297 GGAVLAIIGILPG
-310 MPHIILLALGG
+310 MPHIILLGLGG
-321 LAIYAGVMM
+321 LAIYAGIMM
-330 TRSEKASFAK
+330 TRAEKASFAK

-355 KGPGEV
+355 KSPGEV

-417 MSMEP
+417 MAMEP

-446 MDTGSVIEKIDGEP
+446 MDTGSVVEKIDGEA

-477 RVEAENAGYAVV
+477 RVKAENAGYAVV

-501 IIRSHAAEILGM
+501 IIRAHAAEILGM

-525 KNADVVEAVMDNSKF
+525 KNADVVEAVMDDAKF

-562 EMILETLANFGP
+562 ELILETLANFGP

-595 QYADA
+595 QYADS

-612 WTEKIVEHQNIPSDG
+612 WTEKIVEHQNIPADG

-640 RWIEAVSSAF
+640 RWIEAVSNAF
-650 ASMQQNNYQPIIIC
+650 ASMQQSNYQPIIIC
-664 PAEIRVLVKSS
+664 PAEIRVLVKNS

-690 IMASGSSI
+690 IMACGSSV
-698 SLEVLGEIA
+698 SLEVLGEIS

>member
-1 MANERRQKILDII
+1 MANERRQKIIEII
-14 QNNFIAV
+14 TNNFVAV

-34 NGVAIDIFMAL
+34 PGRAIDIFMAL
-45 NLAMS
+45 NLALS
-50 LAILLIVMYTPK
+50 ISILLIVMYTPK

-85 SSTKLILQYGNNP
+85 ASTKNILWFGKDP
-98 NYMSR
+98 KYMSL
-103 MVKAFSTFVVGNN
+103 MVNAFSSFVIGKD
-116 DSLSGLVVGMVIFII
+116 DSILGLVVGMVVFII

-169 LNSGAITEEQAQQKR
+169 LNTGAITEEQAQQKR

-213 ITVVNLVAGMIIGMF
+213 ITVVNLVAGLIIGVLVRKEQF
-228 IGVDGNKLSFV
+228 G
-239 DAAATYSRL
+239 AAAANYCRM

-272 GSNSDEM
+272 GSNSDEV

-297 GGAVLAIIGVLPG
+297 GGAVLAIIGILPG
-310 MPHIILLALGG
+310 MPHIILLGLGG
-321 LAIYAGVMM
+321 LAIYAGIMM
-330 TRSEKASFAK
+330 TRAEKASFAK

-355 KGPGEV
+355 KSPGEV

-417 MSMEP
+417 MAMEP

-446 MDTGSVIEKIDGEP
+446 MDTGSVVEKIDGEA

-501 IIRSHAAEILGM
+501 IIRAHAAEILGM

-525 KNADVVEAVMDNSKF
+525 KNADVVEAVMDDAKF

-562 EMILETLANFGP
+562 ELILETLANFGP

-595 QYADA
+595 QYADS
-600 DKTLRAMTLSQE
+600 DKTLRAVTLSQE
-612 WTEKIVEHQNIPSDG
+612 WTEKIVEHQNIPADG

-640 RWIEAVSSAF
+640 RWIEAVSNAF
-650 ASMQQNNYQPIIIC
+650 ASMQQSNYQPIIIC

-690 IMASGSSI
+690 IMACGSSV
-698 SLEVLGEIA
+698 SLEVLGEIS

>member
-1 MANERRQKILDII
+1 MANERRQKIIEII
-14 QNNFIAV
+14 TNNFVAV

-34 NGVAIDIFMAL
+34 PGRAIDIFMAL
-45 NLAMS
+45 NLALS
-50 LAILLIVMYTPK
+50 ISILLIVMYTPK

-85 SSTKLILQYGNNP
+85 ASTKNILWFGKDP
-98 NYMSR
+98 KYMSL
-103 MVKAFSTFVVGNN
+103 MVNAFSSFVIGKD
-116 DSLSGLVVGMVIFII
+116 DSILGLVVGMVVFII

-169 LNSGAITEEQAQQKR
+169 LNTGAITEEQAQQKR

-213 ITVVNLVAGMIIGMF
+213 ITVVNLVAGLIIGVLVGKEQF
-228 IGVDGNKLSFV
+228 G
-239 DAAATYSRL
+239 AAAANYCRM

-272 GSNSDEM
+272 GSNSDEV

-297 GGAVLAIIGVLPG
+297 GGAVLAIIGILPG
-310 MPHIILLALGG
+310 MPHIILLGLGG
-321 LAIYAGVMM
+321 LAIYAGIMM
-330 TRSEKASFAK
+330 TRAEKASFAK

-355 KGPGEV
+355 KSPGEV

-417 MSMEP
+417 MAMEP

-446 MDTGSVIEKIDGEP
+446 MDTGSVVEKIDGEA

-501 IIRSHAAEILGM
+501 IIRAHAAEILGM

-525 KNADVVEAVMDNSKF
+525 KNADVVEAVMDDAKF

-562 EMILETLANFGP
+562 ELILETLANFGP

-595 QYADA
+595 QYADS

-612 WTEKIVEHQNIPSDG
+612 WTEKIVEHQNIPADG

-640 RWIEAVSSAF
+640 RWIEAVSNAF
-650 ASMQQNNYQPIIIC
+650 ASMQQSNYQPIIIC

-690 IMASGSSI
+690 IMACGSSV
-698 SLEVLGEIA
+698 SLEVLGEIS

>member
-1 MANERRQKILDII
+1 MANERRQKIIEII
-14 QNNFIAV
+14 TNNFVAV

-34 NGVAIDIFMAL
+34 PGRAIDIFMAL
-45 NLAMS
+45 NLALS
-50 LAILLIVMYTPK
+50 ISILLIVMYTPK

-85 SSTKLILQYGNNP
+85 ASTKNILWFGKDP
-98 NYMSR
+98 KYMSL
-103 MVKAFSTFVVGNN
+103 MVNAFSSFVIGKD
-116 DSLSGLVVGMVIFII
+116 DSILGLVVGMVVFII

-169 LNSGAITEEQAQQKR
+169 LNTGAITEEQAQQKR

-213 ITVVNLVAGMIIGMF
+213 ITVVNLVAGLIIGVLVRKEQF
-228 IGVDGNKLSFV
+228 G
-239 DAAATYSRL
+239 AAAANYCRM

-272 GSNSDEM
+272 GSNSDEV

-297 GGAVLAIIGVLPG
+297 GGAVLAIIGILPG
-310 MPHIILLALGG
+310 MPHIILLGLGG
-321 LAIYAGVMM
+321 LAIYAGIMM
-330 TRSEKASFAK
+330 TRAEKASFAK

-355 KGPGEV
+355 KSPGEV

-380 LVDEEKG
+380 LVDEEKS

-417 MSMEP
+417 MAMEP

-446 MDTGSVIEKIDGEP
+446 MDTGSVVEKIDGEA

-501 IIRSHAAEILGM
+501 IIRAHAAEILGM

-525 KNADVVEAVMDNSKF
+525 KNADVVEAVMDDAKF

-562 EMILETLANFGP
+562 ELILETLANFGP

-595 QYADA
+595 QYADS

-612 WTEKIVEHQNIPSDG
+612 WTEKIVEHQNIPADG

-640 RWIEAVSSAF
+640 RWIEAVSNAF
-650 ASMQQNNYQPIIIC
+650 ASMQQSNYQPIIIC

-690 IMASGSSI
+690 IMACGSSV
-698 SLEVLGEIA
+698 SLEVLGEIS

>member
-1 MANERRQKILDII
+1 MANERRQKIIEII
-14 QNNFIAV
+14 TNNFVAV

-34 NGVAIDIFMAL
+34 PGRAIDIFMAL
-45 NLAMS
+45 NLALS
-50 LAILLIVMYTPK
+50 ISILLIVMYTPK

-85 SSTKLILQYGNNP
+85 ASTKNILWFGKDP
-98 NYMSR
+98 KYMSL
-103 MVKAFSTFVVGNN
+103 MVNAFSSFVIGKD
-116 DSLSGLVVGMVIFII
+116 DSILGLVVGMVVFII

-169 LNSGAITEEQAQQKR
+169 LNTGAITEEQAQQKR

-213 ITVVNLVAGMIIGMF
+213 ITVVNLVAGLIIGVLVRKEQF
-228 IGVDGNKLSFV
+228 G
-239 DAAATYSRL
+239 AAAANYCRM

-272 GSNSDEM
+272 GSNSDEV

-297 GGAVLAIIGVLPG
+297 GGAVLAIIGILPG
-310 MPHIILLALGG
+310 MPHIILLVLGG
-321 LAIYAGVMM
+321 LAIYAGIMM
-330 TRSEKASFAK
+330 TRAEKASFAK

-355 KGPGEV
+355 KSPGEV

-417 MSMEP
+417 MAMEP

-446 MDTGSVIEKIDGEP
+446 MDTGSVVEKIDGEA

-501 IIRSHAAEILGM
+501 IIRAHAAEILGM

-525 KNADVVEAVMDNSKF
+525 KNADVVEAVMDDAKF

-562 EMILETLANFGP
+562 ELILETLANFGP

-595 QYADA
+595 QYADS

-612 WTEKIVEHQNIPSDG
+612 WTEKIVEHQNIPADG

-640 RWIEAVSSAF
+640 RWIEAVSNAF
-650 ASMQQNNYQPIIIC
+650 ASMQQSNYQPIIIC

-690 IMASGSSI
+690 IMACGSSV
-698 SLEVLGEIA
+698 SLEVLGEIS

>member
-1 MANERRQKILDII
+1 MANERRQKIIEII
-14 QNNFIAV
+14 TNNFVAV

-34 NGVAIDIFMAL
+34 PGRAIDIFMAL
-45 NLAMS
+45 NLA
-50 LAILLIVMYTPK
+50 LAISILLIVMYTPK

-85 SSTKLILQYGNNP
+85 ASTKNILWFGKDP
-98 NYMSR
+98 KYMSL
-103 MVKAFSTFVVGNN
+103 MVNAFSSFVIGKD
-116 DSLSGLVVGMVIFII
+116 DSVLGLVVGMVVFII

-213 ITVVNLVAGMIIGMF
+213 ITVVNLVAGLIIGVLVRKEPF
-228 IGVDGNKLSFV
+228 G
-239 DAAATYSRL
+239 AAAANYCRM

-272 GSNSDEM
+272 GSNSDEI

-297 GGAVLAIIGVLPG
+297 GGAVLAIIGILPG
-310 MPHIILLALGG
+310 MPHIILLGLGG
-321 LAIYAGVMM
+321 LAIYAGIMM
-330 TRSEKASFAK
+330 TRAEKASFAK

-355 KGPGEV
+355 KSPGEV

-417 MSMEP
+417 MAMEP

-446 MDTGSVIEKIDGEP
+446 MDTGSVVEKIDGEA

-467 MPAIWVPEEK
+467 MPAIWVPEGK

-501 IIRSHAAEILGM
+501 IIRAHAAEILGM

-525 KNADVVEAVMDNSKF
+525 KNADVVEAVMDNAKF

-562 EMILETLANFGP
+562 ELILETLANFGP

-595 QYADA
+595 QYADS

-612 WTEKIVEHQNIPSDG
+612 WTEKIVEHQNIPADG

-640 RWIEAVSSAF
+640 RWIEAVSNAF
-650 ASMQQNNYQPIIIC
+650 ASMQQSNYQPIIIC

-698 SLEVLGEIA
+698 SLEVLGEIS

>member
-1 MANERRQKILDII
+1 MANERRQKIIEII
-14 QNNFIAV
+14 TNNFVAV

-34 NGVAIDIFMAL
+34 PGRAIDIFMAL
-45 NLAMS
+45 NLA
-50 LAILLIVMYTPK
+50 LAISILLIVMYTPK

-85 SSTKLILQYGNNP
+85 ASTKNILWFGKDP
-98 NYMSR
+98 KYMSL
-103 MVKAFSTFVVGNN
+103 MVNAFSSFVIGKD
-116 DSLSGLVVGMVIFII
+116 DSVLGLVVGMVVFII

-213 ITVVNLVAGMIIGMF
+213 ITVVNLVAGLIIGVLVRKEPF
-228 IGVDGNKLSFV
+228 G
-239 DAAATYSRL
+239 AAAANYCRM

-272 GSNSDEM
+272 GSNSDEI

-297 GGAVLAIIGVLPG
+297 GGAVLAIIGILPG
-310 MPHIILLALGG
+310 MPHIILLGLGG
-321 LAIYAGVMM
+321 LAIYAGIMM
-330 TRSEKASFAK
+330 TRAEKASFAK

-355 KGPGEV
+355 KSPGEV

-417 MSMEP
+417 MAMEP

-446 MDTGSVIEKIDGEP
+446 MDTGSVVEKIDGEA

-501 IIRSHAAEILGM
+501 IIRAHAAEILGM

-525 KNADVVEAVMDNSKF
+525 KNADVVEAVMDNAKF

-562 EMILETLANFGP
+562 ELILETLANFGP

-595 QYADA
+595 QYADS

-612 WTEKIVEHQNIPSDG
+612 WTEKIVEHQNIPADG

-640 RWIEAVSSAF
+640 RWIEAVSNAF
-650 ASMQQNNYQPIIIC
+650 ASMQQSNYQPIIIC

-698 SLEVLGEIA
+698 SLEVLGEIS

>member
-1 MANERRQKILDII
+1 MANERRQKIIEII
-14 QNNFIAV
+14 TNNFVAV

-34 NGVAIDIFMAL
+34 PGRAIDIFMAL
-45 NLAMS
+45 NLALS
-50 LAILLIVMYTPK
+50 ISILLIVMYTPK

-85 SSTKLILQYGNNP
+85 ASTKNILWFGKDP
-98 NYMSR
+98 KYMSL
-103 MVKAFSTFVVGNN
+103 MVNAFSSFVIGKD
-116 DSLSGLVVGMVIFII
+116 DSILGLVVGMVVFII

-213 ITVVNLVAGMIIGMF
+213 ITVVNLVAGLIIGVLVRKEQF
-228 IGVDGNKLSFV
+228 G
-239 DAAATYSRL
+239 AAAANYCRM

-272 GSNSDEM
+272 GSNSDEV

-297 GGAVLAIIGVLPG
+297 GGAVLAIIGILPG
-310 MPHIILLALGG
+310 MPHIILLGLGG
-321 LAIYAGVMM
+321 LAIYAGIMM
-330 TRSEKASFAK
+330 TRAEKASFAK

-355 KGPGEV
+355 KSPGEV

-417 MSMEP
+417 MAMEP

-446 MDTGSVIEKIDGEP
+446 MDTGSVVEKIDGEA

-501 IIRSHAAEILGM
+501 IIRAHAAEILGM

-525 KNADVVEAVMDNSKF
+525 KNADVVEAVMDNAKF

-562 EMILETLANFGP
+562 ELILETLANFGP

-595 QYADA
+595 QYADS

-612 WTEKIVEHQNIPSDG
+612 WTEKIVEHQNIPADG

-640 RWIEAVSSAF
+640 RWIEAVSNAF
-650 ASMQQNNYQPIIIC
+650 ASMQQSNYQPIIIC

-690 IMASGSSI
+690 IMACGSSV
-698 SLEVLGEIA
+698 SLEVLGEIS

>member
-1 MANERRQKILDII
+1 MANERRQKIIEII
-14 QNNFIAV
+14 MNNFVAV

-34 NGVAIDIFMAL
+34 PGRAIDIFMAL
-45 NLAMS
+45 NLALS
-50 LAILLIVMYTPK
+50 ISILLIVMYTPK

-85 SSTKLILQYGNNP
+85 ASTKNILWFGKDP
-98 NYMSR
+98 KYMSL
-103 MVKAFSTFVVGNN
+103 MVNAFSSFVIGKD
-116 DSLSGLVVGMVIFII
+116 DSILGLVVGMVVFII

-169 LNSGAITEEQAQQKR
+169 LNTGAITEEQAQQKR

-202 FVSGNVTAGIF
+202 FVSGNVTAGMF
-213 ITVVNLVAGMIIGMF
+213 ITVVNLVAGLIIGVLVSKEQF
-228 IGVDGNKLSFV
+228 G
-239 DAAATYSRL
+239 AAAANYCRM

-272 GSNSDEM
+272 GSNSDEV

-297 GGAVLAIIGVLPG
+297 GGAVLAIIGILPG
-310 MPHIILLALGG
+310 MPHIILLGLGG
-321 LAIYAGVMM
+321 LAIYAGIMM
-330 TRSEKASFAK
+330 TRAEKASFAK

-355 KGPGEV
+355 KSPGEV

-417 MSMEP
+417 MAMEP

-446 MDTGSVIEKIDGEP
+446 MDTGSVVEKIDGEA

-501 IIRSHAAEILGM
+501 IIRAHAAEILGM

-525 KNADVVEAVMDNSKF
+525 KNADVVEAVMDDAKF

-562 EMILETLANFGP
+562 ELILETLANFGP

-595 QYADA
+595 QYADS

-612 WTEKIVEHQNIPSDG
+612 WTEKIVEHQNIPADG

-640 RWIEAVSSAF
+640 RWIEAVSNAF
-650 ASMQQNNYQPIIIC
+650 ASMQQSNYQPIIIC

-690 IMASGSSI
+690 IMACGSSV
-698 SLEVLGEIA
+698 SLEVLGEIS